1 MKIIKELLFGVRAQG
16 EIPTGTTHTIGERHK
31 PLQEWMVEYNVS
43 LVYGKQAVHI
53 NS

>member
-16 EIPTGTTHTIGERHK
+16 EIPKGTTHTIGERHK
-31 PLQEWMVEYNVS
+31 PSFQQWIEEYNVS

-53 NS
+53 N